1 MPGLT
6 RYGYREV
13 IGGFFEFPTEN
24 ARRILPGHIEP
35 AELHHGTSI
44 FAMNVFDFTESMV
57 GAYKEAVMA
66 VIVAPLVKPGERL
79 PKSAF
84 YPYLVATTTRA
95 AREHAI
101 ERWHLP
107 HWMSDVEIGFE
118 PGPGRLTARVGAD
131 GAPVADM
138 TITEHSWSPVSH
150 LYQSF
155 MRDGDQTYLAHIT
168 MEGKQS
174 EHEDEKGLLKLYDH
188 PFNQQLVISEVYETP
203 FRELWMLAA
212 AKDVEEKGALPV
224 PLHLRNAPTALM
236 EKLGYG
242 KDYKY
247 AHNYADA
254 IVDQEHLPKELAGRK
269 YYSPSESGHEKEI
282 KERLRSW
289 EQKKKAEKG

>member
-24 ARRILPGHIEP
+24 AKRILPGHIEP
-35 AELHHGTSI
+35 VELHHGTSI

-57 GAYKEAVMA
+57 GPYKEAVMA
-66 VIVAPLVKPGERL
+66 VIVAPLVKPGEKL

-107 HWMSDVEIGFE
+107 HWMSDVEIEFE
-118 PGPGRLTARVGAD
+118 PGPDRTTARVRAD
-131 GAPVADM
+131 GAPVADL
-138 TITEHSWSPVSH
+138 TISEHEWSPVSH

-188 PFNQQLVISEVYETP
+188 PFNQQLQISEVYEVP
-203 FRELWMLAA
+203 FRELWMRAGMQTFQPL
-212 AKDVEEKGALPV
+212 VELE
-224 PLHLRNAPTALM
+224 TA
-236 EKLGYG
+236 
-242 KDYKY
+242 
-247 AHNYADA
+247 
-254 IVDQEHLPKELAGRK
+254 
-269 YYSPSESGHEKEI
+269 
-282 KERLRSW
+282 
-289 EQKKKAEKG
+289 

>member
-24 ARRILPGHIEP
+24 ARRILPAHIEP

-57 GAYKEAVMA
+57 GPYKEAVMA

-107 HWMSDVEIGFE
+107 HWMGDVEIDLE
-118 PGPGRLTARVGAD
+118 PGPGRLTARVRAD

-155 MRDGDQTYLAHIT
+155 MREGDQTYLAHIT
-168 MEGKQS
+168 MEGRQS
-174 EHEDEKGLLKLYDH
+174 EHEDEKGALKLYDH
-188 PFNQQLVISEVYETP
+188 PFNQPLVISEVYETP
-203 FRELWMLAA
+203 FRELWMSNGMQTFEPL
-212 AKDVEEKGALPV
+212 VELE
-224 PLHLRNAPTALM
+224 TA
-236 EKLGYG
+236 
-242 KDYKY
+242 
-247 AHNYADA
+247 
-254 IVDQEHLPKELAGRK
+254 
-269 YYSPSESGHEKEI
+269 
-282 KERLRSW
+282 
-289 EQKKKAEKG
+289 